1 VGEKTIIAVVGATG
15 AQGGGLARAILAD
28 AGGGFAVRAL
38 TRNAASDKAR
48 ELATLGAEVV
58 EVDIRDEAGLTKAF
72 EGAYGVFL
80 VTNFWEH
87 GSPEQEKQDAATMAR
102 AAKAAGVS
110 HVIWSTLED
119 TREHFPLDDD
129 RMPTLMGSYKVPHF
143 DAKAEADQF
152 FLDAGVPTTLL
163 RTTFFWENLLTMM
176 APQRGADGKL
186 TLALA
191 MGDSELAGVAAED
204 IGKTAYGIFKRGTEL
219 VGRTVSIAGEHLTG
233 AEIAAVMS
241 KVLGEEVAYVPVPFD
256 AMRAQPWPGAVEAG
270 NMFQFYAE
278 VPQFVAARDLD
289 VVRGLNPDL
298 LTFEQWLDKHKSALS
313 AL

>member
-28 AGGGFAVRAL
+28 AGGEFAVRAL

-204 IGKTAYGIFKRGTEL
+204 IGKTAHGIFKRGTEL